1 MKHYTTSCYLANAI
15 IDNVKIEAFID
26 FVKCKGWIEYEQERQ
41 DIKIFRYKKDTS
53 LSGFHQITIPL
64 DKSLADYNQ
73 AIFRALAT
81 LSRIYDMTI
90 VDLIIRLSYVE

>member
-41 DIKIFRYKKDTS
+41 DIKIFRYKKFK
-53 LSGFHQITIPL
+53 L
-64 DKSLADYNQ
+64 
-73 AIFRALAT
+73 FRKNRMKKQ
-81 LSRIYDMTI
+81 S
-90 VDLIIRLSYVE
+90 